1 MKHLKNTAHL
11 FLWMLIGSLI
21 GIVIST
27 FFSELYSLLNELMP
41 TVFPSYDLSSND
53 KFFDTLYTSL
63 WFVSLFVTLF
73 VSVYLSLRY
82 DNEKFERI
90 ITKTDGLYKI
100 PTFLPTYICIY
111 GKFDVLSSVVIGSLF
126 TIPFFFVPM
135 QFIKNEGF
143 LANLA
148 EPYKLMG
155 ECFGYTLAPIV
166 MILMIAFCYAL
177 SIPFALKY
185 YRARW
190 FSAFSEV

>member
-1 MKHLKNTAHL
+1 M
-11 FLWMLIGSLI
+11 FIGSLV

-27 FFSELYSLLNELMP
+27 FFSELYRLLNELMP
-41 TVFPSYDLSSND
+41 TVFPSYDLASND
-53 KFFDTLYTSL
+53 TFFDTLYTSL
-63 WFVSLFVTLF
+63 WFVSLFATLF
-73 VSVYLSLRY
+73 VSVYLSLRF
-82 DNEKFERI
+82 DNEKFEHI

-100 PTFLPTYICIY
+100 PRFLPTYVSIY
-111 GKFDVLSSVVIGSLF
+111 GKSDISSSIVIGSIF
-126 TIPFFFVPM
+126 TVPFFFVPM

-148 EPYKLMG
+148 EPYKLMS
-155 ECFGYTLAPIV
+155 ECFGYALAPIV

-185 YRARW
+185 YRAKW

>member
-27 FFSELYSLLNELMP
+27 FFSELYRFLGEFMP
-41 TVFPSYDLSSND
+41 SVFPSYDIKSGD
-53 KFFDTLYTSL
+53 AFFDSLYTSL
-63 WFVSLFVTLF
+63 WFVSLSATVF

-82 DNEKFERI
+82 DNERFEYI
-90 ITKTDGLYKI
+90 ITKTDGIYRM
-100 PTFLPTYICIY
+100 PAFLPAYVKMYAMHDISASL
-111 GKFDVLSSVVIGSLF
+111 LSGLIF
-126 TIPFFFVPM
+126 TVPFFFVPM
-135 QFIKNEGF
+135 QFIKNESL

-155 ECFGYTLAPIV
+155 ECFGYILSPIV
-166 MILMIAFCYAL
+166 MILMIMLCYVASTPL
-177 SIPFALKY
+177 SLKY